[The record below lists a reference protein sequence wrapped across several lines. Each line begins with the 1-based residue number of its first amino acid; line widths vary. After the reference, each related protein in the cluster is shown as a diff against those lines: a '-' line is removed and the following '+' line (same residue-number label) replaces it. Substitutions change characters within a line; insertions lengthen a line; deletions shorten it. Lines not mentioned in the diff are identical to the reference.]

1 MTLITDIINNNN
13 ISKPTSI
20 TNHKEVE
27 AVIKNSG
34 AGVDHIFPTA
44 TYYNPIIDNHQEVQ
58 NELKSVIDGI
68 DFKYRDGWGET
79 HLLSDIDFQGDA
91 IEKYNLRLLH
101 QEIHNNLCK
110 YCKTER
116 LVYNKHYFIDSSWF
130 SAFKKGNYAHVHNH
144 GLSDVSGV
152 YYYKTTGSDG
162 DFFLCSPNPYS
173 KDRLA
178 IEPVEGKLLMFP
190 GWLEHGVMT
199 NTTDNLR
206 ISFSFNI
213 FFDKKL
219 IGNGNP
225 VVFTNAK

>member
-1 MTLITDIINNNN
+1 MTLITDIINNTN

-79 HLLSDIDFQGDA
+79 HLLSDVDFQGDA
-91 IEKYNLRLLH
+91 IEKYNLRLL
-101 QEIHNNLCK
+101 
-110 YCKTER
+110 
-116 LVYNKHYFIDSSWF
+116 

-199 NTTDNLR
+199 NSTDNIR
-206 ISFSFNI
+206 ISLRRFWDDFKDTLEDVGKIFRSF
-213 FFDKKL
+213 FGCLVSL
-219 IGNGNP
+219 IL
-225 VVFTNAK
+225 